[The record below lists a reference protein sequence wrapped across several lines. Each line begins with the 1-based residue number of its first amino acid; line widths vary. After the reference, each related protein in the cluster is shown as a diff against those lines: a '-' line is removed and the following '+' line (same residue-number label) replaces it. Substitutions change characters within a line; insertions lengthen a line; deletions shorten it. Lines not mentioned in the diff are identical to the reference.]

1 VLVRSKYKSQQLD
14 MATTCAENRH
24 RNCAALHDFHVYLAE
39 VADLVLQKRKQD
51 RIQNDNQNSNRDN
64 SEDFSDEI
72 VKGPLKFHLVSL
84 SPEDIE
90 SCPYTPVF
98 AQRMLDWFQKLEWP
112 DESICVF

>member
-1 VLVRSKYKSQQLD
+1 MVVFPSSTSFSQG
-14 MATTCAENRH
+14 H